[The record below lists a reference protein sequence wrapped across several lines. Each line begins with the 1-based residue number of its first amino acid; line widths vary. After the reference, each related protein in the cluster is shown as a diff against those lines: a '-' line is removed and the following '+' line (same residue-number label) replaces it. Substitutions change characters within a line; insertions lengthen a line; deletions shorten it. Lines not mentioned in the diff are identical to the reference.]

1 MCAREGEEWCE
12 SVAVQRH
19 VGTIDIG
26 RAQTHVRFINISRL
40 SSRFSILLAFGL
52 AWGRHGCCCAGCAPP
67 ALPLLMPLPL
77 PLPPRGA
84 VFCGP
89 DARAPALFPPRPAPP
104 LLLFP
109 RASRLDALPY
119 AIAVV

>member
-1 MCAREGEEWCE
+1 M
-12 SVAVQRH
+12 QRQ

-26 RAQTHVRFINISRL
+26 GAQTHARFINISRF

-52 AWGRHGCCCAGCAPP
+52 AWGRHGCCCAGCALP
-67 ALPLLMPLPL
+67 ALPLLMPT

-89 DARAPALFPPRPAPP
+89 DARPPALFPPRPAPP